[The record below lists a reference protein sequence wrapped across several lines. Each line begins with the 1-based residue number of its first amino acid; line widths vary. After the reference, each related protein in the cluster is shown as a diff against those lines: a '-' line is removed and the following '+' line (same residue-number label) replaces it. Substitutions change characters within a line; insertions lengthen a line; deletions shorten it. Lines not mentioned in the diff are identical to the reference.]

1 MKEGDFLICKKTYCE
16 NFFRYLPLTV
26 FKKGKKYRLEKI
38 HCLEVPLYLT
48 PGGGYTTSHI
58 SSTDVT
64 SVTLKEY
71 SIKGEFGAN
80 LGLRKIGEDV
90 FTETFYNLKEER
102 KIKLEVL
109 KNESRRYF
117 NM

>member
-1 MKEGDFLICKKTYCE
+1 MKAGDFLICKKTYYE

-26 FKKGKKYRLEKI
+26 FKKGKKYRLEEI
-38 HCLEVPLYLT
+38 HCLAVPLYLT

-64 SVTLKEY
+64 SVTIKEY
-71 SIKGEFGAN
+71 SIKGE

-90 FTETFYNLKEER
+90 FTETFCTLKEER
-102 KIKLEVL
+102 KLKLERL